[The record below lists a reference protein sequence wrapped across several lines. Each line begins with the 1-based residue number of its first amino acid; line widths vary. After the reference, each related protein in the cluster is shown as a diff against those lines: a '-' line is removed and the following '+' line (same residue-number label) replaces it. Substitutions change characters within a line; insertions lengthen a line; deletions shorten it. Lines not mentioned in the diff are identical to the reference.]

1 MDFGRKRKCRRST
14 SSKQKKI
21 QALAKKA
28 MKIHHKEG
36 ISLKAAWRRV
46 MRKPTRFGYTP
57 PELVDYEW
65 NPRTKR
71 YLKKCKDYQERNA
84 NGRCVGR
91 AIQEPQASRRT
102 GPRITPAPP
111 ALAGYEWNPRT
122 KRYIKKCKDYQR
134 RNANGRCVGRKP
146 TRFGYNPPALQGYVW
161 NERTKRYNKMR
172 PSRRLPP
179 RMTPNPPSL
188 VDYEFVRGRYLK
200 KCKDYQERNSKGR
213 CVGKKARTSRSSR
226 AVDGTGASSMNPI
239 VKMDLDIV
247 NVSGQ
252 SVSDWY
258 MGWPSEARPR
268 GVTGSLTSLRKHNHE
283 QLVKYYKKY
292 LKDALMSVPE
302 FKSLKVY
309 ADFNKIK
316 NRPQIS
322 VEISTKPSPRDIMD
336 AVYDIEGVVL
346 DCCVGAVPYPIK
358 VKNGKIVSISSLKTS
373 SGEYLTY
380 PKVKQFD
387 KTQVINFPTPGNVYI
402 Y

>member
-1 MDFGRKRKCRRST
+1 MDFGSKKRKSRRSK

-46 MRKPTRFGYTP
+46 MRNSRFGYTP
-57 PELVDYEW
+57 PALQGYVW
-65 NPRTKR
+65 NERTKR
-71 YLKKCKDYQERNA
+71 YNKI
-84 NGRCVGR
+84 R
-91 AIQEPQASRRT
+91 ARRPSRRM
-102 GPRITPAPP
+102 PVRITPGPP
-111 ALAGYEWNPRT
+111 ALADYEWNPRT
-122 KRYIKKCKDYQR
+122 KRYIKKCKYYQR
-134 RNANGRCVGRKP
+134 RNANGRCVGKKP

-172 PSRRLPP
+172 PSRRMPP

-200 KCKDYQERNSKGR
+200 KCKSYQERNSRGR
-213 CVGKKARTSRSSR
+213 CVGKKTRSSRSSR
-226 AVDGTGASSMNPI
+226 RMDGTGSVSMRPI

-258 MGWPSEARPR
+258 MGWPSEAPPR
-268 GVTGSLTSLRKHNHE
+268 GATGSLTALRNHNHN

-309 ADFNKIK
+309 ADFNTIK
-316 NRPQIS
+316 NRPQLS
-322 VEISTKPSPRDIMD
+322 VEISTKSSSRDVMD
-336 AVYDIEGVVL
+336 TVYDIEGVVL
-346 DCCVGAVPYPIK
+346 DCCGQGDFPIK
-358 VKNGKIVSISSLKTS
+358 VKNGKIVSINSLNTS
-373 SGEYLTY
+373 PGEYLTY

-387 KTQVINFPTPGNVYI
+387 RTQVINFPTPGNVYI